1 MENQVAWLVS
11 ECFTVSHPITG
22 WVFFNLLWR
31 VSLELRMQCAEREGG
46 WRPHLRMHGLRK
58 CIQPAAPTLPFDG
71 FVHLQENAHPG
82 LRRQHSLSPV
92 IIGRRQ
98 FIASHNWSNT
108 FIMSHNWSKTVYNH
122 DSLLVK
128 HSLSLLI
135 IGQTQFI
142 MTQNWSK
149 TVYHDSELVKKSLL
163 WHRIGQ

>member
-1 MENQVAWLVS
+1 
-11 ECFTVSHPITG
+11 
-22 WVFFNLLWR
+22 
-31 VSLELRMQCAEREGG
+31 
-46 WRPHLRMHGLRK
+46 MHGLRK

-108 FIMSHNWSKTVYNH
+108 FIMSHNWSKTVY
-122 DSLLVK
+122 K
-128 HSLSLLI
+128 LI
-135 IGQTQFI
+135 KI
-142 MTQNWSK
+142 MTHYWSN

-163 WHRIGQ
+163 

>member
-1 MENQVAWLVS
+1 
-11 ECFTVSHPITG
+11 
-22 WVFFNLLWR
+22 
-31 VSLELRMQCAEREGG
+31 MQCAEREGG

-108 FIMSHNWSKTVYNH
+108 FIMSHNWSTTVYH

-128 HSLSLLI
+128 HSLSWLR
-135 IGQTQFI
+135 IGQRQFT

-149 TVYHDSELVKKSLL
+149 RVYYDTELVNKQFLKTQSWSKKSWSINNVSTL
-163 WHRIGQ
+163 WNNFKSKSAEPLESLKIS